1 MSDSSASA
9 RNAGDV
15 NALKSAARAIW
26 WLVLIRGILAIVFGI
41 IALIHP
47 GVALLALV
55 YTFAA
60 YAFIDGIANIV
71 HAVRVRNRDKRWGWL
86 LAQGILSVLAGVVA
100 FVFPLAAGI
109 TLGIFAL
116 SLIGVYAI
124 MMGIAGL
131 PAAASVVDGGR
142 KVLGFIVAI
151 LSILL
156 GIALLVIVFVS
167 PLNGIVNLIWVI
179 GVYAI
184 IIGVVLII
192 AAIQAR
198 RMSPASTAKPA
209 APKAA

>member
-1 MSDSSASA
+1 MTTSTP
-9 RNAGDV
+9 NDV
-15 NALKSAARAIW
+15 AKAARAIW
-26 WLVLIRGILAIVFGI
+26 WLVLIRGILAIVFGV

-47 GVALLALV
+47 GVAFVALV

-60 YAFIDGIANIV
+60 FAFVDGIANIV
-71 HAVRVRNRDKRWGWL
+71 HAVRVRERDRRWGWL
-86 LAQGILSVLAGVVA
+86 LAQGILSVIAGVLA
-100 FVFPLAAGI
+100 FVFPLAAGL

-124 MMGIAGL
+124 MMRIAGI

-156 GIALLVIVFVS
+156 GIALLVVVFVA
-167 PLNGIVNLIWVI
+167 PLSGIVNLIWLVGI
-179 GVYAI
+179 YAI
-184 IIGVVLII
+184 VVGVVLII

-198 RMSPASTAKPA
+198 RMSPAATAKPA
-209 APKAA
+209 ASTAG

>member
-1 MSDSSASA
+1 MSTTTANDLA
-9 RNAGDV
+9 
-15 NALKSAARAIW
+15 KAAKAIW
-26 WLVLIRGILAIVFGI
+26 WLVLIRGVLAIVFGI

-47 GVALLALV
+47 GVAFVALV
-55 YTFAA
+55 YTFAVF
-60 YAFIDGIANIV
+60 AFVDGIANIV
-71 HAVRVRNRDKRWGWL
+71 HAVRVRDRDRRWGWL
-86 LAQGILSVLAGVVA
+86 LAQGILSVIAGVLA
-100 FVFPLAAGI
+100 FVFPLAAGL

-124 MMGIAGL
+124 MMGIAGI

-142 KVLGFIVAI
+142 KVLGFIIAI

-156 GIALLVIVFVS
+156 GIALLVIVFLS
-167 PLNGIVNLIWVI
+167 PLSGIVNLIWVV

-198 RMSPASTAKPA
+198 RMSPAATTKKATA
-209 APKAA
+209 APTAS

>member
-1 MSDSSASA
+1 MTTSTP
-9 RNAGDV
+9 NDV
-15 NALKSAARAIW
+15 AKAARAIW
-26 WLVLIRGILAIVFGI
+26 WLVLIRGILAIVFGV

-47 GVALLALV
+47 GVAFVALV

-60 YAFIDGIANIV
+60 FAFVDGIANIV
-71 HAVRVRNRDKRWGWL
+71 HAVRVRERDRRWGWL
-86 LAQGILSVLAGVVA
+86 LTQGILSVIAGVLA
-100 FVFPLAAGI
+100 FVFPLAAGL

-124 MMGIAGL
+124 MMGIAGI

-156 GIALLVIVFVS
+156 GIALLVVVFVA
-167 PLNGIVNLIWVI
+167 PLSGIVNLIWLV

-184 IIGVVLII
+184 IVGVVLIV

-198 RMSPASTAKPA
+198 RMSPAATAKPA
-209 APKAA
+209 ASTAG

>member
-1 MSDSSASA
+1 MTTSTP
-9 RNAGDV
+9 NDV
-15 NALKSAARAIW
+15 AKAARAIW
-26 WLVLIRGILAIVFGI
+26 WLVLIRGILAIVFGV

-47 GVALLALV
+47 GVAFVALV

-60 YAFIDGIANIV
+60 FAFVDGIANIV
-71 HAVRVRNRDKRWGWL
+71 HAVRVRERDRRWGWL
-86 LAQGILSVLAGVVA
+86 LAQGIPSVIAGVLA
-100 FVFPLAAGI
+100 FVFPLAAGL

-124 MMGIAGL
+124 MMGIAGI

-156 GIALLVIVFVS
+156 GIALLVVVFVA
-167 PLNGIVNLIWVI
+167 PLSGIVNLIWLV
-179 GVYAI
+179 GAYAI
-184 IIGVVLII
+184 IVGVVLIV

-198 RMSPASTAKPA
+198 RMSPAATAKPA
-209 APKAA
+209 ASTAG

>member
-1 MSDSSASA
+1 MTTSTP
-9 RNAGDV
+9 NDV
-15 NALKSAARAIW
+15 AKAARAIW
-26 WLVLIRGILAIVFGI
+26 WLVLIRGILAIVFGV

-47 GVALLALV
+47 GVAFVALV

-60 YAFIDGIANIV
+60 FAFVDGIANIV
-71 HAVRVRNRDKRWGWL
+71 HAVRVRERDRRWGWL
-86 LAQGILSVLAGVVA
+86 LAQGILSVIAGVLA
-100 FVFPLAAGI
+100 FVFPLAAGL

-124 MMGIAGL
+124 MMGIAGI

-156 GIALLVIVFVS
+156 GIALLVVVFVA
-167 PLNGIVNLIWVI
+167 PLSGIVNLIWLI
-179 GVYAI
+179 GIYAI
-184 IIGVVLII
+184 IVGVVLII

-198 RMSPASTAKPA
+198 RMSPAASTKPA
-209 APKAA
+209 ASTVG

>member
-1 MSDSSASA
+1 MTTTTPT
-9 RNAGDV
+9 DV
-15 NALKSAARAIW
+15 AKAARAIW
-26 WLVLIRGILAIVFGI
+26 WLVLIRGILAIVFGV

-47 GVALLALV
+47 GVAFVALV

-60 YAFIDGIANIV
+60 FAFVDGIANIV
-71 HAVRVRNRDKRWGWL
+71 HAVRVRERDPRWGWL
-86 LAQGILSVLAGVVA
+86 LAQGILSVIAGVLA
-100 FVFPLAAGI
+100 FVFPLAAGLTI
-109 TLGIFAL
+109 GIFAL

-124 MMGIAGL
+124 MMGIAGI

-156 GIALLVIVFVS
+156 GIALLLIVFVA
-167 PLNGIVNLIWVI
+167 PLSGIVNLIWLV

-184 IIGVVLII
+184 IVGVVLIV

-198 RMSPASTAKPA
+198 RMSPAATSKPA
-209 APKAA
+209 TSNSAA

>member
-1 MSDSSASA
+1 MTTSTP
-9 RNAGDV
+9 NDV
-15 NALKSAARAIW
+15 AKAARAIW
-26 WLVLIRGILAIVFGI
+26 WLVLIRGILAIVFGV

-47 GVALLALV
+47 GVAFVALV

-60 YAFIDGIANIV
+60 FAFVDGIANIV
-71 HAVRVRNRDKRWGWL
+71 HAVRVRERDRRWGWL
-86 LAQGILSVLAGVVA
+86 LAQGILSVIAGVLA
-100 FVFPLAAGI
+100 FVFPLAAGL

-124 MMGIAGL
+124 MMGIAGI

-156 GIALLVIVFVS
+156 GIALLVVVFVA
-167 PLNGIVNLIWVI
+167 PLSGIVNLIWLI
-179 GVYAI
+179 GIYAI
-184 IIGVVLII
+184 IVGVVLII

-198 RMSPASTAKPA
+198 RMSPAATAKPA
-209 APKAA
+209 ASTAG

>member
-1 MSDSSASA
+1 MTTSTP
-9 RNAGDV
+9 NDV
-15 NALKSAARAIW
+15 AKAARAIW
-26 WLVLIRGILAIVFGI
+26 WLVLIRGILAIVFGV

-47 GVALLALV
+47 GVAFVALV

-60 YAFIDGIANIV
+60 FAFVDGIANIV
-71 HAVRVRNRDKRWGWL
+71 HAVRVRERDRRWGWL
-86 LAQGILSVLAGVVA
+86 LTQGILSVIAGVLA
-100 FVFPLAAGI
+100 FVFPLAAGL

-124 MMGIAGL
+124 MMGIAGI

-156 GIALLVIVFVS
+156 GIALLVVVFVA
-167 PLNGIVNLIWVI
+167 PLSGIVNLIWLV
-179 GVYAI
+179 GAYAI
-184 IIGVVLII
+184 IVGVVLIV

-198 RMSPASTAKPA
+198 RMSPAATAKPA
-209 APKAA
+209 ASTAG

>member
-1 MSDSSASA
+1 MTTSTP
-9 RNAGDV
+9 NDV
-15 NALKSAARAIW
+15 AKAARAIW
-26 WLVLIRGILAIVFGI
+26 WLVLIRGILAIVFGV

-47 GVALLALV
+47 GVAFVALV

-60 YAFIDGIANIV
+60 FAFVDGIANIV
-71 HAVRVRNRDKRWGWL
+71 HAVRVRERDRRWGWL
-86 LAQGILSVLAGVVA
+86 LAQGILSVIAGVLA
-100 FVFPLAAGI
+100 FVFPLAAGL

-124 MMGIAGL
+124 MMGIAGI

-156 GIALLVIVFVS
+156 GIALLVVVFVA
-167 PLNGIVNLIWVI
+167 PLSGIVNLIWLV

-184 IIGVVLII
+184 IVGVVLIV

-198 RMSPASTAKPA
+198 RMSPAATAKPA
-209 APKAA
+209 ASTAG

>member
-1 MSDSSASA
+1 MTTTTP
-9 RNAGDV
+9 NDV
-15 NALKSAARAIW
+15 AKAARAIW
-26 WLVLIRGILAIVFGI
+26 WLVLIRGILAIVFGV

-47 GVALLALV
+47 GVAFVALV

-60 YAFIDGIANIV
+60 FAFVDGIANIV
-71 HAVRVRNRDKRWGWL
+71 HAVRVRERDRRWGWL
-86 LAQGILSVLAGVVA
+86 LAQGILSVIAGVLA
-100 FVFPLAAGI
+100 FVFPLAAGL

-124 MMGIAGL
+124 MMGIAGI

-156 GIALLVIVFVS
+156 GIALLVVVFVA
-167 PLNGIVNLIWVI
+167 PLSGIVNLIWLV
-179 GVYAI
+179 GFYAI
-184 IIGVVLII
+184 IVGVVLIV

-198 RMSPASTAKPA
+198 RMSPAATAKPA
-209 APKAA
+209 ASTAG

>member
-1 MSDSSASA
+1 MTTSTP
-9 RNAGDV
+9 NDV
-15 NALKSAARAIW
+15 AKAARAIW
-26 WLVLIRGILAIVFGI
+26 WLVLIRGILAIVFGV

-47 GVALLALV
+47 GVAFVALV

-60 YAFIDGIANIV
+60 FAFVDGIANIV
-71 HAVRVRNRDKRWGWL
+71 HAVRVRERDRRWGWL
-86 LAQGILSVLAGVVA
+86 LAQGILSVIAGVLA
-100 FVFPLAAGI
+100 FVFPLAAGL

-124 MMGIAGL
+124 MMGIAGI

-156 GIALLVIVFVS
+156 GIALLVVVFVA
-167 PLNGIVNLIWVI
+167 PLSGIVNLIWLVGI
-179 GVYAI
+179 YAI
-184 IIGVVLII
+184 VVGVVLII

-198 RMSPASTAKPA
+198 RMSPAATAKPA
-209 APKAA
+209 ASTAG

>member
-1 MSDSSASA
+1 MTTSTPNEVA
-9 RNAGDV
+9 
-15 NALKSAARAIW
+15 KAARAIW
-26 WLVLIRGILAIVFGI
+26 WLVLIRGILAIVFGV

-47 GVALLALV
+47 GVAFVALV

-60 YAFIDGIANIV
+60 FAFVDGIANIV
-71 HAVRVRNRDKRWGWL
+71 HAVRVRERDRRWGWL
-86 LAQGILSVLAGVVA
+86 LAQGILSVIAGVLA
-100 FVFPLAAGI
+100 FVFPLAAGL

-124 MMGIAGL
+124 MMGIAGI

-156 GIALLVIVFVS
+156 GIALLVVVFVA
-167 PLNGIVNLIWVI
+167 PLSGIVNLIWLI
-179 GVYAI
+179 GIYAI
-184 IIGVVLII
+184 IVGVVLII

-198 RMSPASTAKPA
+198 RMSPAATAKPA
-209 APKAA
+209 ASTAG

>member
-1 MSDSSASA
+1 MTTSTP
-9 RNAGDV
+9 NDV
-15 NALKSAARAIW
+15 AKAARAIW
-26 WLVLIRGILAIVFGI
+26 WLVLIRGILAIVFGV

-47 GVALLALV
+47 GVAFVALV

-60 YAFIDGIANIV
+60 FAFVDGIANIV
-71 HAVRVRNRDKRWGWL
+71 HAVRVRERDRRWGWL
-86 LAQGILSVLAGVVA
+86 LAQGILSVIAGVLA
-100 FVFPLAAGI
+100 FVFPLAAGL

-124 MMGIAGL
+124 MMGIAGI

-156 GIALLVIVFVS
+156 GIALLVVVFVA
-167 PLNGIVNLIWVI
+167 PLSGIVNLIWLV

-184 IIGVVLII
+184 IVGVVLII

-198 RMSPASTAKPA
+198 RMSPAATAKPA
-209 APKAA
+209 ASTAG

>member
-1 MSDSSASA
+1 MTTSTP
-9 RNAGDV
+9 NDV
-15 NALKSAARAIW
+15 AKAARAIW
-26 WLVLIRGILAIVFGI
+26 WLVLIRGILAIVFGV

-47 GVALLALV
+47 GVAFVALV

-60 YAFIDGIANIV
+60 FAFVDGIANIV
-71 HAVRVRNRDKRWGWL
+71 HAVRVRERDRRWGWL
-86 LAQGILSVLAGVVA
+86 LAQGILSVIAGVLA
-100 FVFPLAAGI
+100 FVFPLAAGL

-124 MMGIAGL
+124 MMGIAGI

-156 GIALLVIVFVS
+156 GIALLVVVFVA
-167 PLNGIVNLIWVI
+167 PLSGIVNLIWLV
-179 GVYAI
+179 GAYAI
-184 IIGVVLII
+184 IVGVVLIV

-198 RMSPASTAKPA
+198 RMSPAATAKPA
-209 APKAA
+209 ASTAG

>member
-1 MSDSSASA
+1 MTTSTP
-9 RNAGDV
+9 NDV
-15 NALKSAARAIW
+15 AKAARAIW
-26 WLVLIRGILAIVFGI
+26 WLVLIRGILAIVFGV

-47 GVALLALV
+47 GVAFVALV

-60 YAFIDGIANIV
+60 FAFVDGIANIV
-71 HAVRVRNRDKRWGWL
+71 HAVRVRERDRRWGWL
-86 LAQGILSVLAGVVA
+86 LAQGILSVIAGVLA
-100 FVFPLAAGI
+100 FVFPLAAGL

-124 MMGIAGL
+124 MMGIAGI

-156 GIALLVIVFVS
+156 GIALLVVVFVA
-167 PLNGIVNLIWVI
+167 PLSGIVNLIWLVGI
-179 GVYAI
+179 YAI
-184 IIGVVLII
+184 IVGVVLIV

-198 RMSPASTAKPA
+198 RMSPAATAKPA
-209 APKAA
+209 ASTAG